1 VILIQTKKRAEIHAS
16 AVELFLNETW
26 TRLGIH
32 GYEEAAETLCNAGL
46 KCVGTTWGIIHIQR

>member
-1 VILIQTKKRAEIHAS
+1 MILIQTKKRAEIHAS

-32 GYEEAAETLCNAGL
+32 GYEEAAETLCNAGIR
-46 KCVGTTWGIIHIQR
+46 GIIHIQR